1 MLLLLKL
8 SDCIQLMLVKIWNIP
23 LGKLY
28 WSISRL
34 VLYLKVVFT
43 RSLNH
48 CTSWKTLMV
57 SEDGE
62 ASEALRD
69 IICIS
74 EQDMNFLVVL
84 DGFKSIL
91 RQRIQKPNFYFLF
104 NDKIFYMQVD
114 FVKYYKIKKQ
124 QEKKEKLLTLQAF
137 QEAFIFLYLGN
148 TTEQK

>member
-34 VLYLKVVFT
+34 VLYLKVVCT
-43 RSLNH
+43 RSLKH

-91 RQRIQKPNFYFLF
+91 R
-104 NDKIFYMQVD
+104 
-114 FVKYYKIKKQ
+114 
-124 QEKKEKLLTLQAF
+124 
-137 QEAFIFLYLGN
+137 
-148 TTEQK
+148 